1 VHRVAVD
8 AMGGDHAPGEVIAG
22 AVAAAHRGID
32 VVLVGH
38 ESTIRPLLNG
48 ADLAIEHADDVIH
61 MGANAARALREQPQS
76 SIAVASRLVASG
88 GADALV
94 SAGSTGAAL
103 AAAAILIGRVPGV
116 LRPSIASVFPTP
128 GTPTIV
134 LDSGANPDCKPEHLH
149 QFATMGSLLS
159 REIFGVAEPRVGLL
173 NIGEE
178 EGKGRDL
185 DKAAFELIAADSA
198 LRFIGNVEGRDVGR
212 DACDVIVT
220 DGFTG
225 NVFLKTTEGAVRLAL
240 SLVAEGFATHSA
252 EAQSS
257 LGAVLGHL
265 AATLDPDAYG
275 GALLVGTAATVVI
288 AHGSSSSR
296 AITNAITMAADGA
309 AHRIP
314 ELLAEQLVP
323 HTA

>member
-1 VHRVAVD
+1 MHRVAVD
-8 AMGGDHAPGEVIAG
+8 AMGGDHAPGEVVAG

-32 VVLVGH
+32 VVLVGD
-38 ESTIRPLLNG
+38 ESTITPLLNR
-48 ADLAIEHADDVIH
+48 ADLPVEHADDVIH
-61 MGANAARALREQPQS
+61 MGANPARALREQPGS

-88 GADALV
+88 GADSLV

-116 LRPSIASVFPTP
+116 SRPSIASVLPTP
-128 GTPTIV
+128 GTPTV
-134 LDSGANPDCKPEHLH
+134 LLDSGANPDCKPEHLH
-149 QFATMGSLLS
+149 QFATMGSILS
-159 REIFGVAEPRVGLL
+159 HELFGVGEPRVGLL

-185 DKAAFELIAADSA
+185 EKAAFDLIEADES
-198 LRFIGNVEGRDVGR
+198 LRFVGNVEGRDVGR

-240 SLVAEGFATHSA
+240 SMVAEGFGSHSA
-252 EAQSS
+252 EAQSA
-257 LGAVLGHL
+257 LGQVLGHL
-265 AATLDPDAYG
+265 AATLDPDASG
-275 GALLVGTAATVVI
+275 GALLVGTKATVVI

-296 AITNAITMAADGA
+296 AITNAISMAASGA

-314 ELLAEQLVP
+314 ELLATRLGP
-323 HTA
+323 KPG